1 MLVEQERGAV
11 QTDRGLARARTA
23 LHDEARLER
32 RADDRVL
39 LALDRRDD
47 VAHLPGAGPAELG
60 EQRVGHAARPGERV
74 GIVEVLVEDV
84 VRARGR

>member
-1 MLVEQERGAV
+1 MLVQQERGAV
-11 QTDRGLARARTA
+11 QPDRGLAGARTA

-47 VAHLPGAGPAELG
+47 VAHLAGARPAELG
-60 EQRVGHAARPGERV
+60 EQRVGNAARARERV
-74 GIVEVLVEDV
+74 GIVEVLLEHV
-84 VRARGR
+84 G

>member
-11 QTDRGLARARTA
+11 QPDRGLAGARTA

-47 VAHLPGAGPAELG
+47 VAHLAGAGPAELG
-60 EQRVGHAARPGERV
+60 EQRVGHAARAGERV
-74 GIVEVLVEDV
+74 GIVEVLLEHV
-84 VRARGR
+84 G